1 VNKQIYFPAE
11 KQSVYQF
18 YKDLAKFSGTT
29 ISQEIV
35 RALEIAMYLEENPK
49 VYLQKD
55 LVPDFL
61 EFLKHFGCQNFT
73 EGTPPRPNI
82 KFFFKD
88 ALVVG
93 YEVSS
98 ELWEFICT
106 FDAKKKEFSE
116 IMTTFLQALPEEPL
130 TSEEQQE

>member
-1 VNKQIYFPAE
+1 MNRQIYFPPE
-11 KQSVYQF
+11 KKGVYEF

-29 ISQEIV
+29 VSQEII
-35 RALEIAMYLEENPK
+35 RALEVAMYLEENPK

-55 LVPDFL
+55 LVPEFLDFL
-61 EFLKHFGCQNFT
+61 RHFGCRDFI
-73 EGTPPRPNI
+73 EGVPPRPNV
-82 KFFFKD
+82 KFFFQD

-106 FDAKKKEFSE
+106 FEGKKREFSE
-116 IMTTFLQALPEEPL
+116 IMGTFLASLPEEPL
-130 TSEEQQE
+130 TSDDD